1 MQAALLAEIPL
12 DDFLTLLA
20 LPNGDYGISYDI
32 STRDTERNLPYGW
45 NAQRAQTYRH
55 LAVFLERGRFARL
68 QKSDWV
74 RTETSTVETYY
85 SMIMLRNIPPP
96 GKLQSTVQGLKM
108 HRIDDWVYDIS
119 EGVRIGGALATHLAG
134 PTPRGL
140 VPDNVP
146 CVQPPANF
154 PLPPRHTSDSNAARD
169 RRNWR
174 ITTSMLKSRAECQVR
189 CSTKSRAEEAVA
201 LPVA

>member
-1 MQAALLAEIPL
+1 MQVALLAKIPL

-45 NAQRAQTYRH
+45 NAQR
-55 LAVFLERGRFARL
+55 
-68 QKSDWV
+68 
-74 RTETSTVETYY
+74 VETYY

-96 GKLQSTVQGLKM
+96 GKLQSMVQGLKM

-119 EGVRIGGALATHLAG
+119 EGVRISGALATRLAG

-174 ITTSMLKSRAECQVR
+174 ITTSMLKSQAECQVR

-201 LPVA
+201 LPVAWA